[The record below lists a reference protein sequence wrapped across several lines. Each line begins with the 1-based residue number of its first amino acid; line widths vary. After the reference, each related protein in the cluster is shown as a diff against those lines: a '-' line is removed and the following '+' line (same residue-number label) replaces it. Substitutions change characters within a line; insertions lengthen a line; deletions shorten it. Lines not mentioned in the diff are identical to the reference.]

1 MIAITLT
8 IITDNPTYDAIGS
21 ILIGVLLVVIALV
34 IGIEVKALL
43 IGQSVEPKQ
52 RIQMLEFLQK
62 QDDID
67 EVFNLL
73 TIQLGKDV
81 MVAVKAKMVNMESA
95 ESLINAVNRCEVGF
109 KRAFPQVLWLFFEPD
124 LED

>member
-1 MIAITLT
+1 M
-8 IITDNPTYDAIGS
+8 NYF
-21 ILIGVLLVVIALV
+21 LIGVLLVVIAFV

-62 QDDID
+62 QDEID
-67 EVFNLL
+67 QVFNLL
-73 TIQLGKDV
+73 TLQLGKDV
-81 MVAVKAKMVNMESA
+81 MVAVKAKMVKTNSA
-95 ESLINAVNRCEVGF
+95 EALVEAVNRCEVGF
-109 KRAFPQVLWLFFEPD
+109 KRAFPQVLWSFFEPD

>member
-8 IITDNPTYDAIGS
+8 IITDNPAYDAMGS

-43 IGQSVEPKQ
+43 IGQSVEPNQ
-52 RIQMLEFLQK
+52 RMQMLEFLQK